1 VVDSN
6 KMAHSL
12 VFPDL
17 NFDSFFT
24 LTPNQVPKFKEVTSP
39 LHFSRREK
47 TVSFSERVKVLEI
60 PSARHLSRKEKQALW
75 YAEPCEETDSTGTAP
90 HKGSVMRQ
98 LLCVI
103 ADNRD
108 DSDEQED
115 EDEEDQ
121 GFYHPEE
128 RKKLPVTAVLME
140 QKSQRE
146 SGIEDEYFIAKVYK
160 QCSTHSTMKAQ
171 IRAMQDEQ
179 EARDYYNIS
188 KDSRGRRRS
197 KKLFSRILVR

>member
-1 VVDSN
+1 MVDSN
-6 KMAHSL
+6 NMSQSL

-24 LTPNQVPKFKEVTSP
+24 FTPNQAPKLKEVTSP
-39 LHFSRREK
+39 LHLSRWGK

-60 PSARHLSRKEKQALW
+60 PSARQLSRKEKQALW
-75 YAEPCEETDSTGTAP
+75 HEEPCEDTDSTGTA

-108 DSDEQED
+108 DSDEQDDED
-115 EDEEDQ
+115 EDDQ
-121 GFYHPEE
+121 GFYHSEE
-128 RKKLPVTAVLME
+128 KEKLPVTAVLME

-146 SGIEDEYFIAKVYK
+146 SGIEDAYFIAKVYK
-160 QCSTHSTMKAQ
+160 QCSAHSTMKAQ
-171 IRAMQDEQ
+171 IKAMQDEQ

-188 KDSRGRRRS
+188 KDSGGRRRS
-197 KKLFSRILVR
+197 KRIFSRIIVR